1 MPGTSPQSLYC
12 QIFQPFPCQSFAG
25 SVGEATF
32 QCAIHNM
39 VYPASAI
46 AVVSAI
52 RSFHPFG
59 LV

>member
-1 MPGTSPQSLYC
+1 MPGTSPQLLYC
-12 QIFQPFPCQSFAG
+12 QIFQLFPCQSFAG
-25 SVGEATF
+25 SVGVATF
-32 QCAIHNM
+32 QCAIHST

-46 AVVSAI
+46 AVVSAM

>member
-12 QIFQPFPCQSFAG
+12 QIFQPLPCQSFAG

-32 QCAIHNM
+32 QWAIHNM

-52 RSFHPFG
+52 RSLQPFG